1 MPPAVVTNTIANA
14 TSQSATSSA
23 KSHVHQDTKELSL
36 IPMPAVKPPDVA
48 LSTLKRPHKVH
59 QTTPPRLSLSPLQSL
74 ILSHQQNAR
83 SVLTRTVSKENM
95 VNAGTTLMPHA

>member
-1 MPPAVVTNTIANA
+1 MLPAAATNTIANA

-23 KSHVHQDTKELSL
+23 ISHVHQVTKELL
-36 IPMPAVKPPDVA
+36 HQVLAVKPPSAAVS
-48 LSTLKRPHKVH
+48 LLKRPHQVH
-59 QTTPPRLSLSPLQSL
+59 QTTPPRLSLTPLQSL